1 MGQGPLQNGVDA
13 DTIERLL
20 EEYAR
25 TGSIRKASAAVGI
38 PKSTAARYLKETPK
52 SAAPVVAQQ
61 RAVVERSGASL
72 WDARG
77 ALNENYTRLLRL
89 ADDLEGRVDGAN
101 PMPAMSYLST
111 LKEIRE
117 HVKTGMAVAK
127 LLIDINEVRAFQ
139 DSVLEAIGEADPATR
154 ERIVRKL
161 EQKRAMDLALDAGRL
176 GGA

>member
-1 MGQGPLQNGVDA
+1 MGQAAGGLEA
-13 DTIERLL
+13 DVVERLL
-20 EEYAR
+20 EAYAQ

-61 RAVVERSGASL
+61 RVIVERSGASL

-77 ALNENYTRLLRL
+77 ALDENYARLLRL
-89 ADDLEGRVDGAN
+89 VDDLEGRIDSAN
-101 PMPAMSYLST
+101 PMPAMLYLST

-117 HVKTGMAVAK
+117 HVKAGMAVAK

-139 DSVLEAIGEADPATR
+139 DSVLEAITEADPATR

-161 EQKRAMDLALDAGRL
+161 EQKRAMGLAVGAGRV
-176 GGA
+176 GRT